1 MLGYSGIT
9 RTSSDIHKANF
20 TKELEKN
27 QIKSLKRINLIA
39 EKVSEKLKDHTSNFD
54 FFASMLEESWDAKC
68 STFIESQNT
77 EKLLKIYEKGINSG
91 AICGK
96 LLGAGGGGFFA
107 FFVEQN
113 RKKIHKF

>member
-1 MLGYSGIT
+1 
-9 RTSSDIHKANF
+9 
-20 TKELEKN
+20 
-27 QIKSLKRINLIA
+27 
-39 EKVSEKLKDHTSNFD
+39 
-54 FFASMLEESWDAKC
+54 MLEESWDAKC

-113 RKKIHKF
+113 RKKEFIKKMSPLICVMPKITFSGIEQVL